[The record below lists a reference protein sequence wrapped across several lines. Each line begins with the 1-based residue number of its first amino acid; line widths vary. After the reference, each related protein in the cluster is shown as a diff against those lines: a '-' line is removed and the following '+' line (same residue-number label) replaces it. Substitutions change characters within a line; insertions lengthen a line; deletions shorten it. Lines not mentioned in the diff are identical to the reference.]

1 MYSLDV
7 GEISVR
13 VPDILSKSENEETEK
28 VLEVC
33 NFIFIIIVI
42 IIFSQNVYIH
52 FKKSIRL

>member
-33 NFIFIIIVI
+33 NFIIIIIVI
-42 IIFSQNVYIH
+42 IFFSQNVYIH